1 MRNSSDLKKWFII
14 ALGISFISFSFYA
27 YQIFFTPNFNSGKDK
42 KTSVFLTIPKGGNF
56 QNVLDTLKTNKWM
69 DDELSFMFLSK
80 LMKYRDHVKPGRYE
94 IEPNTS
100 NLVLI
105 KKLKR
110 GIQAQVALVISE
122 NLRTKTE
129 LADKLSKYLEA
140 KPYEFLALMND
151 PAYVQS
157 LGFDTTTIIAM
168 FIPNTYKFYW
178 NASPKSFMQRMNK
191 QYKNFWTAERLG
203 KAKQAGLSPVQV
215 SILASI
221 VEAETNQSSERP
233 RVAGVYMNR
242 LHTNMP
248 LQADPTLVFAAGDF
262 SIKRVLNIHKESNS
276 PYNTYKFTGLP
287 PGPIKIPMKESI
299 DAVLNY
305 EKHKY
310 LYFCASPEDFGRHN
324 FAENYRDQ
332 IKNAKL
338 YQEYLNKMKI
348 R

>member
-1 MRNSSDLKKWFII
+1 MIKISGDFKKWVVIG
-14 ALGISFISFSFYA
+14 LGISFISFSFYA
-27 YQIFFTPNFNSGKDK
+27 YQIFLTPNFNIGNKG
-42 KTSVFLTIPKGGNF
+42 SVYLTIPKNGSF
-56 QNVLDTLKTNKWM
+56 QNVIDTLDNRKWM
-69 DDELSFMFLSK
+69 EDKLSFMFLSK

-110 GIQAQVALVISE
+110 GIQTPVALTISE

-129 LADKLSKYLEA
+129 LAEKLSRYLEA
-140 KPYEFLALMND
+140 RPEEFLGLMND
-151 PAYVQS
+151 EAYVKAF
-157 LGFDTTTIIAM
+157 GFDTTTIIAM
-168 FIPNTYKFYW
+168 FIPNTYEFFW

-191 QYKNFWTAERLG
+191 QYKKFWNAERVA
-203 KAKQAGLSPVQV
+203 KAKQAGLTPIQV

-221 VEAETNQSSERP
+221 VEAETNQSIERP
-233 RVAGVYMNR
+233 RVAGVYINR
-242 LHTNMP
+242 LRTDMP
-248 LQADPTLVFAAGDF
+248 LQADPTLVFASGDF

-287 PGPIKIPMKESI
+287 PGPIKIPAKESI

-310 LYFCASPEDFGRHN
+310 LYFCASPTEFGYHN

-332 IKNAKL
+332 KKNATL
-338 YQEYLNKMKI
+338 YQQYLNKMKI
-348 R
+348 K

>member
-1 MRNSSDLKKWFII
+1 MRNSSDFKKWLII

-27 YQIFFTPNFNSGKDK
+27 YQIFLTPNFNTGKER
-42 KTSVFLTIPKGGNF
+42 KTSVYLTIPKGGTF
-56 QNVLDTLKTNKWM
+56 RNVVDTLKNNKWM

-80 LMKYRDHVKPGRYE
+80 LMKYRDNVKPGRYE
-94 IEPNTS
+94 IKPNTN
-100 NLVLI
+100 NLDLI

-110 GIQAQVALVISE
+110 GIQAPVKLTVSE
-122 NLRTKTE
+122 NVRVKAE

-140 KPYEFLALMND
+140 RPSEFLALMND
-151 PAYVQS
+151 PAYVHT

-168 FIPNTYKFYW
+168 FIPNTYEVFW

-191 QYKNFWTAERLG
+191 QYKNFWTAERLE
-203 KAKQAGLSPVQV
+203 KAKLAGLTPIQV

-233 RVAGVYMNR
+233 TVAGVYINR
-242 LHTNMP
+242 LHSGMP

-262 SIKRVLNIHKESNS
+262 SIKRVLNIHKESDS

-324 FAENYRDQ
+324 FAESYKEQ
-332 IKNAKL
+332 LKNAKL